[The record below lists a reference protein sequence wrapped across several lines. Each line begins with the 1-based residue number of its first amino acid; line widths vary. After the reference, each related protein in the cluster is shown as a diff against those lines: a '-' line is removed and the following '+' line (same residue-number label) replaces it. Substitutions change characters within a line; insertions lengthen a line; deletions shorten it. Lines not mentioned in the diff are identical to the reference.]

1 MEKNIYA
8 YVGLLVIAFLV
19 VYLFVKAL
27 KYNSSILEGLTVKQ
41 QQTQSVEDIVKSLNK
56 ANEQIG
62 DGFNISKNR
71 TDIEDMLVALDEQ
84 IGYIM
89 LGTCFSLAKNMPG
102 HAGEITAGMG
112 KNMEKLTNMQQVRT
126 MLDDVLKF
134 VDNVSTSSDAAT
146 SKITSF
152 F

>member
-56 ANEQIG
+56 ANEQMG

-89 LGTCFSLAKNMPG
+89 LGTCFSLAKKMDGTGGP
-102 HAGEITAGMG
+102 AGMV
-112 KNMEKLTNMQQVRT
+112 KDMEKLTHMQQVRT

-146 SKITSF
+146 SKTSF

>member
-8 YVGLLVIAFLV
+8 YVGLLVIAFV
-19 VYLFVKAL
+19 VIYLFVKAL
-27 KYNSSILEGLTVKQ
+27 KYNSSIIEGLTAKQ
-41 QQTQSVEDIVKSLNK
+41 QETQSIEDIVKQINK
-56 ANEQIG
+56 ANEAVG
-62 DGFNISKNR
+62 DGLNISKNR

-89 LGTCFSLAKNMPG
+89 LMGCVSLAAKMDG
-102 HAGEITAGMG
+102 TAGPVGAG
-112 KNMEKLTNMQQVRT
+112 KDMERLAHMQQVRT

-134 VDNVSTSSDAAT
+134 VDNVSSGSTATT